1 MLDTPPPPS
10 AWSRA
15 WWPCCWCSV
24 PTGWPTCSARQGCTS
39 DDDDRRPRPR
49 HPRPERHPGPDRYR
63 WGRPADT
70 LDRPDPSSPASG
82 RTGAAHPGGQGH
94 RAAGDLCGGDHPVH
108 RHRLDQ
114 HRQRPARHRLGRVRA
129 VARHDR
135 PRRLQVDPG
144 RRGGDPR
151 LADQRRG
158 DRGRHL
164 RQPGRLDPAGL
175 RAQSTRIVR
184 SRADADDRPADPAV
198 RARAHPE
205 LPGGQG
211 AWSTGLAVVADR
223 ADGDQRV
230 QRDRA
235 AGVHGHPAR
244 ADRQRPDRR
253 RRRPQRVPADRA
265 AVVEGGARG
274 DWAVLRRRVLE
285 RVLQRPALP
294 DVGHHPAP
302 TSLGRQEV
310 DGQHVRTIAALISP
324 GGGRPRRDQ
333 GPRAAFVRVAARRPP
348 NRPVRGTVHRSW
360 PATPHRPRSA
370 FAASSPVVAA
380 RSINATG

>member
-1 MLDTPPPPS
+1 MTTTDNPDPDTQDQ
-10 AWSRA
+10 
-15 WWPCCWCSV
+15 SV
-24 PTGWPTCSARQGCTS
+24 
-39 DDDDRRPRPR
+39 
-49 HPRPERHPGPDRYR
+49 
-63 WGRPADT
+63 T
-70 LDRPDPSSPASG
+70 LDRTATGGVGQPTPSTDPTRRRQRLDAPALPIRVVKGIVLLVICAVVIIPFIGIVSTSIASAQHVTASG
-82 RTGAAHPGGQGH
+82 GFVLWPDTIDLAAYKSILAGGVVT
-94 RAAGDLCGGDHPVH
+94 RALLISVGVT
-108 RHRLDQ
+108 
-114 HRQRPARHRLGRVRA
+114 V
-129 VARHDR
+129 
-135 PRRLQVDPG
+135 VD
-144 RRGGDPR
+144 
-151 LADQRRG
+151 
-158 DRGRHL
+158 L

-198 RARAHPE
+198 RARAHPG

-235 AGVHGHPAR
+235 AGVLPGHPAR

-253 RRRPQRVPADRA
+253 RRRPQRVPAVRA

-294 DVGHHPAP
+294 DVGYHPAP

-360 PATPHRPRSA
+360 PATPHWPRSA